1 MYPEQDIA
9 WRDVFVGERGD
20 WDLQD
25 VTGDENMF
33 IFRKCGLNSD
43 PVFTW
48 Y

>member
-9 WRDVFVGERGD
+9 WRDVFVRERWD

-48 Y
+48 